1 MAPLLYLWCL
11 LALQLHASHC
21 SFETS
26 SSLRRRRIAEEKE
39 EETKDEQQPE
49 ESKEE
54 PIPTSIPTKAPS
66 KVSFPGL
73 LAKTIADLLKHKAT
87 PAEHM
92 DFTDHLRELHKF
104 TPGETMV
111 IGCVGDSLTEGALSD
126 KRVSSY
132 PQLLQERLP
141 NPPYKIFNFGRGGVT
156 AQRGIGTPPAAYI
169 ETTKYKD
176 SMSAHLDVVVLQL
189 GTNDARKIYW
199 NEDKFRADYIDLIE
213 RYQSLSSHPI
223 VFVSTPPPVYCSTTC
238 WFDVQPNVVNEVLP
252 RLVPEIAHYTGA
264 YLIDNFA
271 VFGGIKFSNPASFYE
286 PGHVKMADWSHQ
298 NRPPYDGV
306 HLNTE
311 GNNRL
316 ADRLDTHHTHCHCTP
331 SLPHL
336 PLRPTVQLS
345 TINFNST
352 LTYPDTHWLF
362 DCLAYIDSH

>member
-1 MAPLLYLWCL
+1 MAPLLYLLCL
-11 LALQLHASHC
+11 LVFHLHVSNC
-21 SFETS
+21 SIETS
-26 SSLRRRRIAEEKE
+26 SSLRRRRRIAEEKE
-39 EETKDEQQPE
+39 EETKGE
-49 ESKEE
+49 EDGKKELDT
-54 PIPTSIPTKAPS
+54 TSTPTKAPS

-73 LAKTIADLLKHKAT
+73 LAKTISDLLKHSAT

-111 IGCVGDSLTEGALSD
+111 IGCVGDSLTEGAFSD
-126 KRVSSY
+126 KRVMTY
-132 PQLLQERLP
+132 PQLLQDRLV
-141 NPPYKIFNFGRGGVT
+141 NPPYKVFNFGKGGVT
-156 AQRGIGTPPAAYI
+156 AQRNVGTPPAAYI

-223 VFVSTPPPVYCSTTC
+223 VFISTPPPVYCSTTC
-238 WFDVQPNVVNEVLP
+238 WFDVEPTIVNEVLP

-286 PGHVKMADWSHQ
+286 PGHVKKEDWSHQ
-298 NRPPYDGV
+298 NRPPFDGV
-306 HLNTE
+306 HLNVE

-316 ADRLDTHHTHCHCTP
+316 ADRYD
-331 SLPHL
+331 
-336 PLRPTVQLS
+336 
-345 TINFNST
+345 TIN
-352 LTYPDTHWLF
+352 YTHIYQLH
-362 DCLAYIDSH
+362 YQYNTIQ

>member
-1 MAPLLYLWCL
+1 MAPMLLLWCL
-11 LALQLHASHC
+11 LALQLHTSNC

-39 EETKDEQQPE
+39 EETKDEQQDE
-49 ESKEE
+49 NKEDV
-54 PIPTSIPTKAPS
+54 ITSTPSKAPS

-111 IGCVGDSLTEGALSD
+111 IGCVGDSITEGALTD
-126 KRVSSY
+126 KRVLSY

-141 NPPYKIFNFGRGGVT
+141 NPPYKVFNFGKGGVI
-156 AQRGIGTPPAAYI
+156 AQRNVGTPTAAYI
-169 ETTKYKD
+169 DTAKHKD

-238 WFDVQPNVVNEVLP
+238 WFDIQPNVVNEILP

-271 VFGGIKFSNPASFYE
+271 VFGGIKFSNPASYYE
-286 PGHVKMADWSHQ
+286 PGHVKMADWAHQ

-306 HLNTE
+306 HLNVE

-316 ADRLDTHHTHCHCTP
+316 ADRYDTRLHSVAHYCF
-331 SLPHL
+331 PHY
-336 PLRPTVQLS
+336 PLHYCCP
-345 TINFNST
+345 N
-352 LTYPDTHWLF
+352 
-362 DCLAYIDSH
+362 